1 MTFLVIF
8 VIKAGSIS
16 EADMLS
22 TSSQAFRWSRYSYL
36 YCICVFG
43 GRSLDT
49 FTYLLCIPNICLS
62 QSIAQL
68 IGKFL
73 CNSDILY
80 NKRNYFV
87 INCTLV
93 FGFNIDQRQ
102 AYILLKQN
110 VYNLLLADL
119 REILT
124 SLQKY
129 TMLVIKRKRNIGSC
143 LINIYVIKIV
153 TQKLIVV

>member
-8 VIKAGSIS
+8 VIKGGSIS

-49 FTYLLCIPNICLS
+49 FTYLLCIPNIWLS

-73 CNSDILY
+73 SNSDILY
-80 NKRNYFV
+80 NKFQYFLLIV
-87 INCTLV
+87 HMFLV
-93 FGFNIDQRQ
+93 FNIDKRQ
-102 AYILLKQN
+102 AYIPLKQN

-119 REILT
+119 QEILT

-129 TMLVIKRKRNIGSC
+129 TMFSNL
-143 LINIYVIKIV
+143 
-153 TQKLIVV
+153 